1 MNKIE
6 KLIKEM
12 CPNGVEYK
20 KLDDVLEYFQPTKY
34 IANKIEKNK
43 TSEYAI
49 PVLTPGKT
57 FILGWTNDKNNIF
70 ISSLKNPVIIF
81 DDFTTDKKWV
91 DFDFKVKSSAIK
103 ILKNINNNISNIR
116 YIWFWFS
123 TLKFTINMS
132 VHKRYWISEY
142 SQIKIPI
149 PPIEIQNEIVK
160 ILDTFT
166 QLEAE
171 LEAELEARDK
181 QYQYYRNKLLD
192 FDNNQKLLQKLFE
205 KDNKE
210 IDNKIEW
217 KCLSEVFEIKNGF
230 TPSKNNSELWES
242 GTIPWFKLDDIR
254 SNGNILFDSKIKVNS
269 KAIINKEPFKENS
282 IIISTTAT
290 IGEHALIK
298 CKFICNQQF
307 TIFSL
312 NNVYEKLMNPKF
324 IFYYFFNISNILKN
338 KTKNINLPIIN
349 IKEIKDMLIP
359 IPSLEIQV
367 KIVNILDKLQDYSKD
382 IKTGLPL
389 EIEQRQKQYDYYR
402 DLLLDFKA
410 NAQGGALANSYVELL
425 NSIEQ
430 KLLYSIEFRKL
441 DQITNIL
448 KGQQLNKEK
457 FISNGEFPVYNG
469 GKTHSGFYDKY
480 NQEENSIIINQGG
493 SAGLVSFIKTKF
505 WASAHCFII
514 KPINQNFINNKF
526 LFYLLKSKYD
536 DISKLIR
543 GTTIPGISIEDLKN
557 FEIDIPSIEIQ
568 TKIVTILDKLSN
580 YSKDIKTGLP
590 LEIEQRQ
597 KQYDY
602 YRDLLLDFKANA
614 QGGALA
620 NSYIQLLNNL
630 YKKIFYSFE
639 YKSVKETFL
648 NISTGKNN
656 ANAEVKGGKYAFWTC
671 DEQPKKIDKYSYD
684 GKAIIIS
691 GNGNVGNINLFF
703 GKFDAYQRTYVL
715 MNNISNTNIKFLYY
729 YCKKSFKD
737 YIKNYL
743 FNSVIPY
750 ITLPMLQEFKIP
762 IPSLEIQNKIVEIL
776 DKLSNYSKDIKTGLP
791 LEIEQRQKQYKYYL
805 NLLLKF

>member
-34 IANKIEKNK
+34 IANKIQKNK
-43 TSEYAI
+43 TNEYDI

-70 ISSLKNPVIIF
+70 VSSLKSPVIIF

-91 DFDFKVKSSAIK
+91 DFDFKVNSSAIK
-103 ILKNINNNISNIR
+103 ILKNIDNNISNIR

-123 TLKFTINMS
+123 TFKFTTNMS

-149 PPIEIQNEIVK
+149 PSIEIQNEIVK

-192 FDNNQKLLQKLFE
+192 FDNNQNLLQKLFE
-205 KDNKE
+205 KDDKE

-230 TPSKNNSELWES
+230 TPSKNNSGLWEN

-269 KAIINKEPFKENS
+269 KAIINKEPFRENS

-312 NNVYEKLMNPKF
+312 KNIYEKLMNPKF
-324 IFYYFFNISNILKN
+324 IFYCFFNISNILKN

-349 IKEIKDMLIP
+349 IKEIKDMSIP
-359 IPSLEIQV
+359 IPSLEIQT

-389 EIEQRQKQYDYYR
+389 EIEQRQKQYEYYR

-410 NAQGGALANSYVELL
+410 NAQGGALANNYIELL

-448 KGQQLNKEK
+448 KGEQLNKEK

-480 NQEENSIIINQGG
+480 NQEENSIILNQGG

-557 FEIDIPSIEIQ
+557 FQIDIPSLEIQ

-597 KQYDY
+597 KQYEY
-602 YRDLLLDFKANA
+602 YCDLLLDFKANA
-614 QGGALA
+614 QGGH
-620 NSYIQLLNNL
+620 
-630 YKKIFYSFE
+630 
-639 YKSVKETFL
+639 
-648 NISTGKNN
+648 
-656 ANAEVKGGKYAFWTC
+656 
-671 DEQPKKIDKYSYD
+671 
-684 GKAIIIS
+684 
-691 GNGNVGNINLFF
+691 
-703 GKFDAYQRTYVL
+703 
-715 MNNISNTNIKFLYY
+715 
-729 YCKKSFKD
+729 
-737 YIKNYL
+737 
-743 FNSVIPY
+743 
-750 ITLPMLQEFKIP
+750 
-762 IPSLEIQNKIVEIL
+762 
-776 DKLSNYSKDIKTGLP
+776 
-791 LEIEQRQKQYKYYL
+791 
-805 NLLLKF
+805 

>member
-12 CPNGVEYK
+12 CPDGVEYR
-20 KLDDVLEYFQPTKY
+20 KLFQITNILKGQQL
-34 IANKIEKNK
+34 NKEKFISNG
-43 TSEYAI
+43 EF
-49 PVLTPGKT
+49 PVYNGGKT
-57 FILGWTNDKNNIF
+57 YSGFYNKYNQEENSIILNQGGSAGLVSFIETKFWASAHCF
-70 ISSLKNPVIIF
+70 I
-81 DDFTTDKKWV
+81 
-91 DFDFKVKSSAIK
+91 IK
-103 ILKNINNNISNIR
+103 PINQNSINNKFLFYLLKSKYDDISKLIR
-116 YIWFWFS
+116 G
-123 TLKFTINMS
+123 TTIPG
-132 VHKRYWISEY
+132 ISIEDLRNLE
-142 SQIKIPI
+142 INI

-269 KAIINKEPFKENS
+269 KVIINKEPFKENS

-359 IPSLEIQV
+359 IPSLEIQA

-389 EIEQRQKQYDYYR
+389 EIEQRQKQYEYYR

-410 NAQGGALANSYVELL
+410 NAQGG
-425 NSIEQ
+425 
-430 KLLYSIEFRKL
+430 
-441 DQITNIL
+441 
-448 KGQQLNKEK
+448 
-457 FISNGEFPVYNG
+457 
-469 GKTHSGFYDKY
+469 
-480 NQEENSIIINQGG
+480 
-493 SAGLVSFIKTKF
+493 
-505 WASAHCFII
+505 
-514 KPINQNFINNKF
+514 
-526 LFYLLKSKYD
+526 
-536 DISKLIR
+536 
-543 GTTIPGISIEDLKN
+543 GISE
-557 FEIDIPSIEIQ
+557 
-568 TKIVTILDKLSN
+568 
-580 YSKDIKTGLP
+580 
-590 LEIEQRQ
+590 
-597 KQYDY
+597 
-602 YRDLLLDFKANA
+602 
-614 QGGALA
+614 
-620 NSYIQLLNNL
+620 
-630 YKKIFYSFE
+630 
-639 YKSVKETFL
+639 
-648 NISTGKNN
+648 
-656 ANAEVKGGKYAFWTC
+656 
-671 DEQPKKIDKYSYD
+671 
-684 GKAIIIS
+684 
-691 GNGNVGNINLFF
+691 
-703 GKFDAYQRTYVL
+703 
-715 MNNISNTNIKFLYY
+715 
-729 YCKKSFKD
+729 
-737 YIKNYL
+737 
-743 FNSVIPY
+743 
-750 ITLPMLQEFKIP
+750 
-762 IPSLEIQNKIVEIL
+762 
-776 DKLSNYSKDIKTGLP
+776 
-791 LEIEQRQKQYKYYL
+791 
-805 NLLLKF
+805 

>member
-20 KLDDVLEYFQPTKY
+20 KLFEITNILKGQQL
-34 IANKIEKNK
+34 NKEKFIK
-43 TSEYAI
+43 DGQY
-49 PVLTPGKT
+49 PVYNGGKT
-57 FILGWTNDKNNIF
+57 YSGFYNKYNQEENSIILNQGGSAGLVSFIETKFWASAHCFVIKPINENFINNKF
-70 ISSLKNPVIIF
+70 LF
-81 DDFTTDKKWV
+81 Y
-91 DFDFKVKSSAIK
+91 
-103 ILKNINNNISNIR
+103 ILKSKYDDILKLIHGTTIPGISIEDVRN
-116 YIWFWFS
+116 
-123 TLKFTINMS
+123 LKVN
-132 VHKRYWISEY
+132 
-142 SQIKIPI
+142 I

-192 FDNNQKLLQKLFE
+192 FDNNQELLQKLFE

-210 IDNKIEW
+210 IDNTIYYNKL
-217 KCLSEVFEIKNGF
+217 KDVFDIKNGF
-230 TPSKNNSELWES
+230 TPSKNNNEFWEN

-254 SNGNILFDSKIKVNS
+254 SNGCFLYDSKIKVNE
-269 KAIINKEPFKENS
+269 KAILNKKVFKSNS

-298 CKFICNQQF
+298 SDFICNQQF
-307 TIFSL
+307 TVFSL
-312 NNVYEKLMNPKF
+312 NNVYEKLVIPKF
-324 IFYYFFNISNILKN
+324 VFYYFFNISNMLKN

-349 IKEIKDMLIP
+349 INEINNMNIP
-359 IPSLEIQV
+359 IPSLEIQT

-389 EIEQRQKQYDYYR
+389 EIEQRQKQYKYYR
-402 DLLLDFKA
+402 NLLLDFKA
-410 NAQGGALANSYVELL
+410 NAQGGALANNYIELL

-441 DQITNIL
+441 FQITNIL

-457 FISNGEFPVYNG
+457 FIKDGEFPVYNG
-469 GKTHSGFYDKY
+469 GKTYSGFYDKY
-480 NQEENSIIINQGG
+480 NQEENSVILNQGG
-493 SAGLVSFIKTKF
+493 SAGLVSFIETKF

-536 DISKLIR
+536 DISKLIH

-568 TKIVTILDKLSN
+568 TKIVNILDKLQD

-597 KQYDY
+597 KQYEY
-602 YRDLLLDFKANA
+602 YRNLLLDFKANA
-614 QGGALA
+614 QGGH
-620 NSYIQLLNNL
+620 
-630 YKKIFYSFE
+630 
-639 YKSVKETFL
+639 
-648 NISTGKNN
+648 
-656 ANAEVKGGKYAFWTC
+656 
-671 DEQPKKIDKYSYD
+671 
-684 GKAIIIS
+684 
-691 GNGNVGNINLFF
+691 
-703 GKFDAYQRTYVL
+703 
-715 MNNISNTNIKFLYY
+715 
-729 YCKKSFKD
+729 
-737 YIKNYL
+737 
-743 FNSVIPY
+743 
-750 ITLPMLQEFKIP
+750 
-762 IPSLEIQNKIVEIL
+762 
-776 DKLSNYSKDIKTGLP
+776 
-791 LEIEQRQKQYKYYL
+791 
-805 NLLLKF
+805 

>member
-20 KLDDVLEYFQPTKY
+20 KLDE
-34 IANKIEKNK
+34 IANILKGQQLNKEKFISNG
-43 TSEYAI
+43 EF
-49 PVLTPGKT
+49 PVYNGGKT
-57 FILGWTNDKNNIF
+57 YSGFYDKYNQEENSIILNQGGSAGLVSFIETKFWASAHCFIIKPINQNFINNKF
-70 ISSLKNPVIIF
+70 LFYLLKSKYDDISKLIRGTTIPGISIEDLKN
-81 DDFTTDKKWV
+81 
-91 DFDFKVKSSAIK
+91 
-103 ILKNINNNISNIR
+103 LEIN
-116 YIWFWFS
+116 
-123 TLKFTINMS
+123 
-132 VHKRYWISEY
+132 
-142 SQIKIPI
+142 I

-166 QLEAE
+166 Q

-359 IPSLEIQV
+359 IPSLEIQA

-389 EIEQRQKQYDYYR
+389 EIEQRQKQYDYCR

-410 NAQGGALANSYVELL
+410 NAQGGALANNYIELL

-448 KGQQLNKEK
+448 KGEQLNKEK

-480 NQEENSIIINQGG
+480 NQEENSIILNQGG

-590 LEIEQRQ
+590 LEIEQRK

-614 QGGALA
+614 QGGGALA

-791 LEIEQRQKQYKYYL
+791 LEIE
-805 NLLLKF
+805 

>member
-12 CPNGVEYK
+12 CPDGVEYK
-20 KLDDVLEYFQPTKY
+20 KLFE
-34 IANKIEKNK
+34 IAN
-43 TSEYAI
+43 
-49 PVLTPGKT
+49 
-57 FILGWTNDKNNIF
+57 
-70 ISSLKNPVIIF
+70 
-81 DDFTTDKKWV
+81 
-91 DFDFKVKSSAIK
+91 
-103 ILKNINNNISNIR
+103 ILKGQQLNKEKFIKDGQYPVYNGGQNNSGFYNKYNQEENSIILNQGGSAGLVSFIKTKFWASAHCFVIKPINENFVNNKFLFYLLKSKYDDILKLIHGTTIPGISIEDVRN
-116 YIWFWFS
+116 
-123 TLKFTINMS
+123 LKIN
-132 VHKRYWISEY
+132 
-142 SQIKIPI
+142 I

-192 FDNNQKLLQKLFE
+192 FDNNKKLLKKLFE

-210 IDNKIEW
+210 IDNKIVW
-217 KCLSEVFEIKNGF
+217 KCLGDVFEIKNGF
-230 TPSKNNSELWES
+230 TPSKNNSELWEN

-254 SNGNILFDSKIKVNS
+254 SNGNILYDSKIKVNS
-269 KAIINKEPFKENS
+269 KAMINKEPFKENS

-290 IGEHALIK
+290 IGEHALIR

-307 TIFSL
+307 TILSA
-312 NNVYEKLMNPKF
+312 NNIYEKLMNPKF
-324 IFYYFFNISNILKN
+324 IFYYFFNISNILKS

-359 IPSLEIQV
+359 IPSLEIQT

-389 EIEQRQKQYDYYR
+389 EIEQRQKQYEYYR
-402 DLLLDFKA
+402 NLLLDFKA
-410 NAQGGALANSYVELL
+410 NAQGGALANSYIEFL

-441 DQITNIL
+441 DLITNIL

-457 FISNGEFPVYNG
+457 FIKDGEFPVYNG

-480 NQEENSIIINQGG
+480 NQEENSIILNQGG
-493 SAGLVSFIKTKF
+493 SAALVSFIETKF

-514 KPINQNFINNKF
+514 KPINENFINNKF

-568 TKIVTILDKLSN
+568 TKIVNILDKLQD

-597 KQYDY
+597 KQYEY
-602 YRDLLLDFKANA
+602 YRNLLLDFKANA

-620 NSYIQLLNNL
+620 NSYMELLNSI
-630 YKKIFYSFE
+630 YKELFYSFE
-639 YKSVKETFL
+639 YKSLDKICDVKIGEFIHKHFQNNGEKSIYPVFNGGIENTGYYEKY
-648 NISTGKNN
+648 NHHDKVIISARG
-656 ANAEVKGGKYAFWTC
+656 ANAGFVNYVKTKFW
-671 DEQPKKIDKYSYD
+671 
-684 GKAIIIS
+684 A
-691 GNGNVGNINLFF
+691 GNSC
-703 GKFDAYQRTYVL
+703 YVL
-715 MNNISNTNIKFLYY
+715 FINNVELNSKYLYY
-729 YCKKSFKD
+729 QLKNKQENLNHIKTSASIPAISKKQVENF
-737 YIKNYL
+737 I
-743 FNSVIPY
+743 
-750 ITLPMLQEFKIP
+750 IP
-762 IPSLEIQNKIVEIL
+762 IPSLEVQNKIVEIL
-776 DKLSNYSKDIKTGLP
+776 DKLYDYSKNLKDGLP
-791 LEIEQRQKQYKYYL
+791 LEIEQRKKQYEYYR

>member
-359 IPSLEIQV
+359 IPSLEIQA

-410 NAQGGALANSYVELL
+410 NAQGGALANSYVEFL

-590 LEIEQRQ
+590 LEIEQRK